1 MAEDSPM
8 IEVSIPSLER
18 EVDESGKLRKLFRV
32 EILFN
37 GRKHFV
43 LRRHSE
49 FQTLHR
55 KLKKI
60 LHPPD
65 FPSKRSTH
73 LRTKPLEQRRQQ
85 LEDYIQDIIY
95 QYEEVPQVL
104 LDFLH
109 VKHFHSGNKISSL
122 EYVPACLPLCPHLNQ
137 LLTSDHLMIVTLRD
151 MAVSCSIS
159 VWWDSV
165 VTPISWRPPQICQ
178 TSSWMGS
185 CRACTPETS
194 VSASQPAQNPASQR
208 DPVWL
213 QVQPVPSKLQHFPLY
228 SGSSCRSPDTR
239 ICGF

>member
-85 LEDYIQDIIY
+85 LEDYIQDLIY

-122 EYVPACLPLCPHLNQ
+122 ESFDDSDPQGYGCQLQHQRVVGFCRDPYLLESPSDLP
-137 LLTSDHLMIVTLRD
+137 DIVMDGVLQGLYPRD
-151 MAVSCSIS
+151 IRVSF
-159 VWWDSV
+159 
-165 VTPISWRPPQICQ
+165 T
-178 TSSWMGS
+178 
-185 CRACTPETS
+185 ACTKPSLPERPS
-194 VSASQPAQNPASQR
+194 LAPGPARTFKAPAI
-208 DPVWL
+208 
-213 QVQPVPSKLQHFPLY
+213 PS
-228 SGSSCRSPDTR
+228 
-239 ICGF
+239 I